1 MNEKDERKI
10 YPYEEG
16 IMERKELVNLRTY
29 EYNFPFNYE
38 NIQVNR
44 IYDQGETLGMELNP
58 INSYWPDTVRR
69 PPDSVTISEDSPIVK
84 VVVIGSACT
93 PPGYVLIEC
102 EPLDDFR
109 RNDEMIGVMPVR
121 FRQNNLWG
129 MHLRGDQWITPTP
142 GVKSSNNKEYD
153 SIPEEM
159 IRKLPGL
166 KGLHMKADYSEF
178 PLTGMS
184 CAVFEVPMSKKVSI
198 TGGCELPG
206 SLSDNYADDCHYSF
220 RIFRITVA
228 DKGK

>member
-129 MHLRGDQWITPTP
+129 ISFSR
-142 GVKSSNNKEYD
+142 
-153 SIPEEM
+153 
-159 IRKLPGL
+159 
-166 KGLHMKADYSEF
+166 
-178 PLTGMS
+178 
-184 CAVFEVPMSKKVSI
+184 
-198 TGGCELPG
+198 
-206 SLSDNYADDCHYSF
+206 LS
-220 RIFRITVA
+220 
-228 DKGK
+228 